1 MSMIPSD
8 CIQKLKL
15 SLIKHEGYLSHPSID
30 FQGKIKIGIGYDLNE
45 RGISDNWIQNQ
56 FMDDVLFFNKSLSEH
71 TKFYNKLN
79 NCRKM
84 VLIEMAFMGF
94 KRFLVEFSDMFDE
107 LDRGFYKN
115 AAKRILESSWAAS
128 QMDRASK
135 LSESMR
141 TGVYYL

>member
-1 MSMIPSD
+1 MTMIPSE

-15 SLIKHEGYLSHPSID
+15 SLIKHEGYLTHPVTD
-30 FQGKIKIGIGYDLNE
+30 FCGKIKIGIGYDLNE

-56 FMDDVLFFNKSLSEH
+56 FMDDVLFFNKYLAEH

-84 VLIEMAFMGF
+84 VLIEMSFMGL
-94 KRFLVEFSDMFDE
+94 KRFVVEFEFMFDKLE
-107 LDRGFYKN
+107 QGNYEN
-115 AAKRILESSWAAS
+115 AAKDIIYSSWAAS
-128 QMDRASK
+128 QMDRANK
-135 LSESMR
+135 LAESMR

>member
-1 MSMIPSD
+1 MNMITQE

-15 SLIKHEGYLSHPSID
+15 SLIKHEGYLTHPATD
-30 FQGKIKIGIGYDLNE
+30 FSGKIKIGIGYDLNE

-56 FMDDVLFFNKSLSEH
+56 FMDDVLFFNKSLAEH

-84 VLIEMAFMGF
+84 VLIEMAFMGL
-94 KRFLVEFSDMFDE
+94 KKFLVEFSNMFDD
-107 LDRGFYKN
+107 LDKGFYKN
-115 AAKRILESSWAAS
+115 AAKEIIDSSWATS
-128 QMDRASK
+128 QMDRANQ
-135 LSESMR
+135 LAESMR

>member
-1 MSMIPSD
+1 MIPSE

-15 SLIKHEGYLSHPSID
+15 SLIKHEGYLSHPAID
-30 FQGKIKIGIGYDLNE
+30 FTGKIKIGIGYDLNE

-56 FMDDVLFFNKSLSEH
+56 FMEDVLFFNKSLSEY
-71 TKFYNKLN
+71 TKFYNTVN

-94 KRFLVEFSDMFDE
+94 KRFIIEFEDMFDY
-107 LDRGFYKN
+107 LDNKDYKN
-115 AAKRILESSWAAS
+115 AAKEIIDSSWATS
-128 QMDRASK
+128 QKERANK
-135 LSESMR
+135 LAESMR